1 MSKFDEKLRVLNQ
14 ASRAESALAWFNV
27 AQSFT
32 VTFSVNGYA
41 TEGGKNAMWY
51 FDLAAAELK
60 DQILAKAKELAEI
73 DFNKGD
79 DV

>member
-1 MSKFDEKLRVLNQ
+1 MSKFDEKLRVLQQ

-27 AQSFT
+27 PQSFA

-60 DQILAKAKELAEI
+60 DQILTKAKELAEA
-73 DFNKGD
+73 DFKRGD
-79 DV
+79 AI